1 MPIEN
6 TSDTQCP
13 DAGYSCLLS
22 DCRTAVVPHLVV
34 QHLGKMYATKPPLGS
49 LQPCIFPAYT
59 FPIGILDYIFLMMWA
74 TRRRLC
80 STKMFRASR
89 SPARLRS
96 RYICSS
102 FALNGLGN
110 EPGFPVS
117 RKVKNRLLAS
127 KNSAADSISISPF
140 SAILCPHGKSLYGQ
154 NLCLKPHHIVF
165 TAW

>member
-74 TRRRLC
+74 TSRRLC
-80 STKMFRASR
+80 STSRFRASR
-89 SPARLRS
+89 SPCAHRS
-96 RYICSS
+96 RHARSS
-102 FALNGLGN
+102 SGGSGRGN
-110 EPGFPVS
+110 EPGFPV
-117 RKVKNRLLAS
+117 RQTAPNRLKDTRFRTTSRA
-127 KNSAADSISISPF
+127 
-140 SAILCPHGKSLYGQ
+140 CRGWKSSNIRL
-154 NLCLKPHHIVF
+154 P
-165 TAW
+165 

>member
-59 FPIGILDYIFLMMWA
+59 FPIGILDYIFLVIY
-74 TRRRLC
+74 TPFPDFSFKGLC
-80 STKMFRASR
+80 HRSKVLPVEHFRFASCYVDFFR
-89 SPARLRS
+89 
-96 RYICSS
+96 
-102 FALNGLGN
+102 N
-110 EPGFPVS
+110 
-117 RKVKNRLLAS
+117 
-127 KNSAADSISISPF
+127 
-140 SAILCPHGKSLYGQ
+140 
-154 NLCLKPHHIVF
+154 
-165 TAW
+165 